1 MFFHPQKH
9 IKDVNLTFLFDGLL
23 VFLNLRVVSYEKKM
37 HFRLR
42 VKSELLVLLMSR
54 QQNNA
59 FTMHSNVLFM
69 LRKDVATM
77 PLCSGGIR
85 IFAALRHAFRV
96 PQARAFADLR
106 PASRVAQSRVLFCL
120 NNLLLIHL
128 FINQFNSL

>member
-1 MFFHPQKH
+1 M
-9 IKDVNLTFLFDGLL
+9 L
-23 VFLNLRVVSYEKKM
+23 V
-37 HFRLR
+37 
-42 VKSELLVLLMSR
+42 SR

>member
-1 MFFHPQKH
+1 
-9 IKDVNLTFLFDGLL
+9 
-23 VFLNLRVVSYEKKM
+23 M

-42 VKSELLVLLMSR
+42 VKSELLVMLVSR

-85 IFAALRHAFRV
+85 IFAALRHAPCVAQSRL
-96 PQARAFADLR
+96 FADLR
-106 PASRVAQSRVLFCL
+106 LAFCVPQSRVLFYL

>member
-1 MFFHPQKH
+1 
-9 IKDVNLTFLFDGLL
+9 
-23 VFLNLRVVSYEKKM
+23 M

-42 VKSELLVLLMSR
+42 VKSELLVMLVSR

-69 LRKDVATM
+69 LRKIDATM
-77 PLCSGGIR
+77 PTCSGGIR
-85 IFAALRHAFRV
+85 VYAALC
-96 PQARAFADLR
+96 RAF
-106 PASRVAQSRVLFCL
+106 RVAQSRVLFCL